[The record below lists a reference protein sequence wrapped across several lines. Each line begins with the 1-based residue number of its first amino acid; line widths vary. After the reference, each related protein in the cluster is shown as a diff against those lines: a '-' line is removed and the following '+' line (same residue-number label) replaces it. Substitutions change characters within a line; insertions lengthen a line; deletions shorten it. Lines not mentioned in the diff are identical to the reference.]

1 LIRRGNTTATAGT
14 IFNST
19 NSKGLDLKN
28 AYLMAE
34 EYICQEAK
42 AGAEIYTASLNLLEI
57 DMQNSCIISPNATM
71 LIWPSIEKLQKPDEQ

>member
-1 LIRRGNTTATAGT
+1 
-14 IFNST
+14 
-19 NSKGLDLKN
+19 
-28 AYLMAE
+28 MAE

-42 AGAEIYTASLNLLEI
+42 AGAKIYTASLNLLEI

>member
-1 LIRRGNTTATAGT
+1 
-14 IFNST
+14 
-19 NSKGLDLKN
+19 
-28 AYLMAE
+28 MAE

-42 AGAEIYTASLNLLEI
+42 AGVKIYTASLNLLEI